1 MNETFNFNYGDE
13 TINCLISR
21 HNINKIQ
28 IKVKPN
34 FEVIARA
41 PQLTTITDIR
51 NALVNKANWIYQQL
65 SYFRHR
71 QQYVVT
77 KEYVSGEMMFYLGK
91 HYVLKVISDKT
102 ADFKVKITNN
112 RLQVNLIEQSINK
125 QQQVKQL
132 VTAWYKSQAEQVF
145 SVRLAKITP
154 QIDWLDQPP
163 KLRISAVQ
171 KQWGSYSSSG
181 KLMLNMHLIKAPTA
195 CIDYIIVHE
204 LCHIIEKNHS
214 NNFWNLVTQTMP
226 YWRKAKQQLDNLT
239 ELYLNE

>member
-21 HNINKIQ
+21 HDINNIQ

-34 FEVIARA
+34 FEVIARV
-41 PQLTTITDIR
+41 PQLTTVTDIR
-51 NALVNKANWIYQQL
+51 HAVVNKANWIYQQL
-65 SYFRHR
+65 SYFRDR

-91 HYVLKVISDKT
+91 HYVLKVISDNS
-102 ADFKVKITNN
+102 ADIKVTITGN
-112 RLQVNLIEQSINK
+112 RLQVNLIEQPTNK

-132 VTAWYKSQAEQVF
+132 ITAWYKTQAEQVF
-145 SVRLAKITP
+145 STRLAKIAP
-154 QIDWLDQPP
+154 QIDWLNELP
-163 KLRISAVQ
+163 KLHINAAQ
-171 KQWGSYSSSG
+171 KQWGSYSASG
-181 KLMLNMHLIKAPTA
+181 KLMLNVHLIKAPTI

-214 NNFWNLVTQTMP
+214 KKFWNLVTQTMP
-226 YWRKAKQQLDNLT
+226 FWRKAKQQLDNSA